1 MKLKKEEIKTF
12 INQFIKFGIIGAVN
26 TVISYAITNG
36 GYYLLHLHEQIAN
49 IIAFTITVFISFML
63 NSKFVFKKD
72 EGENRNVW
80 WTLCKTFISYA
91 GTGLILSNILLV
103 FFIEK
108 IGISKYIAPIF
119 GLIITIPINFLVNKF
134 WSFKTKKTEIE
145 NEEN

>member
-1 MKLKKEEIKTF
+1 ML
-12 INQFIKFGIIGAVN
+12 QFIKFGIVGFSN
-26 TVISYAITNG
+26 TVISYLVYALLT
-36 GYYLLHLHEQIAN
+36 YYGIPYVAAN
-49 IIAFTITVFISFML
+49 IIGFIVSVLNSFFW